1 MRLRLDTLFAC
12 SICLTGITSACRPA
26 SGQAGDDAATQMAA
40 PRPSAV
46 LQQVV
51 AESEKASAAA
61 LPEGTGRALVEG
73 NCLICHGAALI
84 QQQHKDSAG
93 WAKTVKQMRTWGAPL
108 AEQDEPALIAY
119 LVKGYGI
126 TEP

>member
-26 SGQAGDDAATQMAA
+26 SGQAGDDVATQMAA

-119 LVKGYGI
+119 LVKSYGI
-126 TEP
+126 KEP

>member
-1 MRLRLDTLFAC
+1 
-12 SICLTGITSACRPA
+12 
-26 SGQAGDDAATQMAA
+26 
-40 PRPSAV
+40 
-46 LQQVV
+46 
-51 AESEKASAAA
+51 

-119 LVKGYGI
+119 LVKSYGI
-126 TEP
+126 KEP